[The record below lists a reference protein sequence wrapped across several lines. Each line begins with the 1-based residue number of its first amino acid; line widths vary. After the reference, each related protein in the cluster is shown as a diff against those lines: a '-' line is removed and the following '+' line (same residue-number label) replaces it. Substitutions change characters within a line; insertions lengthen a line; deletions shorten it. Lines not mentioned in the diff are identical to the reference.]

1 MSSTYQIKAWLPC
14 DTCKVPT
21 NRRHRKSGNMQCLR
35 CGVERMKDALKEI
48 SAKDGPAY
56 VDWME
61 KTLVAIERGNRA
73 PPPPVIEI
81 HPNGQ

>member
-1 MSSTYQIKAWLPC
+1 
-14 DTCKVPT
+14 
-21 NRRHRKSGNMQCLR
+21 
-35 CGVERMKDALKEI
+35 MKDALKEI